1 MENLKFSKRL
11 TSNKGSMAI
20 YALGSWN
27 ASLTLD
33 PRKTVKKEEF
43 SFNFLPK
50 MIAGT
55 NLLAYWYTKDNRL
68 ISPWKTEYVLIHIA
82 LLQSGNSS

>member
-27 ASLTLD
+27 ASLILD
-33 PRKTVKKEEF
+33 PRKTVKKK
-43 SFNFLPK
+43 S
-50 MIAGT
+50 
-55 NLLAYWYTKDNRL
+55 
-68 ISPWKTEYVLIHIA
+68 
-82 LLQSGNSS
+82 